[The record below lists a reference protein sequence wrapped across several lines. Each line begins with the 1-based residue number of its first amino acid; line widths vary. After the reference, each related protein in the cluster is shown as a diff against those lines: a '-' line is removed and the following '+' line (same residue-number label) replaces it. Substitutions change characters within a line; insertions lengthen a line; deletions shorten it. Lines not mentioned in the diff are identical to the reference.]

1 MPRSDDAELARSNI
15 KKAQKA
21 AAARWSWMR
30 ELVDDEELHF
40 DHAFCD
46 DKDLKQN
53 DYVNRR
59 YAIDYV
65 FRVLL
70 GAPEEA
76 KWNELDVVWE
86 IWFRCLG

>member
-40 DHAFCD
+40 DHAFVTT
-46 DKDLKQN
+46 KISNKMTT
-53 DYVNRR
+53 
-59 YAIDYV
+59 
-65 FRVLL
+65 
-70 GAPEEA
+70 
-76 KWNELDVVWE
+76 
-86 IWFRCLG
+86 